1 MNFSVIKILVQFMN
15 VEAFDYLRQLTQNI
29 DKIFEFVGGEAV
41 EKVSSPYLSSI
52 AGEIC
57 YFIKRHLKQ
66 NNIDGHVTGEAGGYK
81 IGGERYAPDVAY
93 MPATKQPQLDKDGY
107 NSVPPDLAVEVVS
120 SDSKAELDKL
130 RIKITNYLYVGTTV
144 WVIKPEDKRIEVHQS
159 GQPVTIYRA
168 QDTLDGGDVL
178 PSFQMKLSDVFGE
191 TSNTD
196 TAN

>member
-1 MNFSVIKILVQFMN
+1 MVNEFEILIN
-15 VEAFDYLRQLTQNI
+15 SPENI
-29 DKIFEFVGGEAV
+29 DKIFELVGGEAV
-41 EKVSSPYLSSI
+41 EKVPSPYHSAI

-57 YFIKRHLKQ
+57 YFIKLHLKQ
-66 NNIDGHVTGEAGGYK
+66 NHIEGHVTGEAGGYK

-144 WVIKPEDKRIEVHQS
+144 WVVKPEDKRIEVHQS

-168 QDTLDGGDVL
+168 QDTLDGDDVL
-178 PSFQMKLSDVFGE
+178 PDFKMKLSDVFGV
-191 TSNTD
+191 TSD
-196 TAN
+196 TESV